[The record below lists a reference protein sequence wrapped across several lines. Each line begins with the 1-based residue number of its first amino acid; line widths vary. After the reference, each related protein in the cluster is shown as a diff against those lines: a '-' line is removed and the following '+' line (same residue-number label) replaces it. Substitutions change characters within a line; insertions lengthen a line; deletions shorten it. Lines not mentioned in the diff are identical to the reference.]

1 MKKIQLLFIVFLSA
15 FAVINC
21 KKSDKNHEETIL
33 KGEATVLVDQTLK
46 PIIEDQVL
54 IFEDRYPAKINIV
67 AQPEAEIIQ
76 SLAEDHKKIA
86 VLSRK
91 LSAQEIKYF
100 NSQKIY
106 PKLTPFAKDGIALI
120 KQKSTNDTLISM
132 QQIIELMQGKTV
144 GNFKGLV
151 FDNPNSSTAR
161 QLCALA
167 GLKKMPEKNVFSFNT
182 NEEVIKY
189 VSNNSGMIGVVGIN
203 FIFEPSNEIQD
214 NLKKISVLSVKN
226 NQDQQFYFPSQD
238 NIASAKY
245 PLARDLFVA
254 NCQGYT
260 GLGMGFASFV
270 AGEVGQRIV
279 LKSGL
284 VPEHFPSRKI
294 LIRNTITNEKK

>member
-1 MKKIQLLFIVFLSA
+1 MKKLYVLSVTLLAA

-21 KKSDKNHEETIL
+21 KQSDKSQEETIL
-33 KGEATVLVDQTLK
+33 KGQATVLVDQTFK
-46 PIIEDQVL
+46 PVVEDQVL
-54 IFEDRYPAKINIV
+54 IFEDRYPAKIKIT

-76 SLAEDHKKIA
+76 SLAQDHKKIA

-91 LSAQEIKYF
+91 LTAQEIKYF

-106 PKLTPFAKDGIALI
+106 PKLTPFAKDAIALI
-120 KQKSTNDTLISM
+120 VKKNSSDTLISIK
-132 QQIIELMQGKTV
+132 QIVALMQGKSV
-144 GNFKGLV
+144 ANFKGLV
-151 FDNPNSSTAR
+151 FDNPNSSAAR
-161 QLCALA
+161 QLFALA
-167 GLKKMPEKNVFSFNT
+167 GIDKIPEKGVFSFNT
-182 NEEVIKY
+182 TEEVFNY
-189 VSNNSGMIGVVGIN
+189 VSHNSSMIGVVGIN
-203 FIFEPSNEIQD
+203 FIFEPSNQIQD
-214 NLKKISVLSVKN
+214 NLSQISILSVEN
-226 NQDQQFYFPSQD
+226 TRDGQYYFPSQD
-238 NIASAKY
+238 HIAGGKY
-245 PLARDLFVA
+245 PLARDLFVV